1 MRKMIEVEVEIE
13 DADISD
19 FSTQELRNELAIRG
33 AISPVPPL
41 GGEEHHPLHEI
52 YYALKFGLTERA
64 TELVKAYVCDELG
77 VVL

>member
-1 MRKMIEVEVEIE
+1 MKKWIEVEVE
-13 DADISD
+13 ADVTD
-19 FSTQELRNELAIRG
+19 FTTQELREELIKREG
-33 AISPVPPL
+33 TTSGVPTL
-41 GGEEHHPLHEI
+41 GSEEHHPLHEI